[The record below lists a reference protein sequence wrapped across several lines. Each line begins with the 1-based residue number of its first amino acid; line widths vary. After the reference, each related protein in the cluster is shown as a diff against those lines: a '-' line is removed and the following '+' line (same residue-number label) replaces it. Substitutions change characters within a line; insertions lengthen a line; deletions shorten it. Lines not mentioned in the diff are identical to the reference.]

1 MNVMTAYTTVVKCP
15 IVRIPMDLSIAF
27 AKLVQNTMVSY
38 TAMNYSTDLKKKRL
52 LLVNFLPSLDSFLGT
67 VSGYKRTSFFVQKL
81 LRRLT
86 TSIE

>member
-1 MNVMTAYTTVVKCP
+1 MNVMTAYTTVVKCS

-27 AKLVQNTMVSY
+27 AKLLQNTMGSY
-38 TAMNYSTDLKKKRL
+38 TAMNYSRDLKKRL
-52 LLVNFLPSLDSFLGT
+52 LLVNFLQSLDSFLGT
-67 VSGYKRTSFFVQKL
+67 VSGYKRTSFVVQKL

>member
-1 MNVMTAYTTVVKCP
+1 MNVMTVYTTVVKCP

-38 TAMNYSTDLKKKRL
+38 TAMNYRRDLKKRL
-52 LLVNFLPSLDSFLGT
+52 LLVNFLQSLDSFLGT